1 MKRSHY
7 NLEVAINTY
16 YDSGLKGVTVENQN
30 IPPSN
35 AIPIKN
41 IPAKNVPV
49 RNIPSSVLSIK
60 TESLKS
66 VPVSNIIQVDRKEL
80 KKEISNVKNEIISID
95 IDSNTDVTYVA
106 DRDRNASTYANNV
119 SKSKIEKKVPVNYT
133 LSKPLV
139 LAPPLSAPLSLPLP
153 LHPSLPLNSGSQVE
167 TKPLPPLLP
176 PSSSSSASSSLTT
189 SLTTSATATAATAAT
204 TAAAAA
210 TTTAIN
216 SSSFSSSHESESYYL
231 LGRRNVLGYTLCSGY
246 LLRSQDVILELGGN
260 QNDNNSGN
268 NGKNSK
274 NTDGNSNNDRDNL
287 PLKVIKKNQNNNFN
301 NSKSKDRFSGGKLM
315 FRTVSYR
322 EKTSKIIHDSTRP
335 ISEFIEKLNKSKKPE
350 KNINGRLP
358 NILCDFLVPLLR
370 EKLIE
375 IIGHISYDIG
385 EVGIFVDV
393 PINLHI
399 IVSSK
404 FLNLTGNDPIL
415 VKKKSN
421 KNENNSL
428 LREESYDDINIVEI
442 KRMEEERKKAK
453 DKENEIIEHANDLLL
468 W

>member
-66 VPVSNIIQVDRKEL
+66 VPLSNIIQVDRKEL
-80 KKEISNVKNEIISID
+80 KKEVSNVKNQIINID
-95 IDSNTDVTYVA
+95 IDSNTDVTYIA

-139 LAPPLSAPLSLPLP
+139 LAPPLSAPLSLPLS
-153 LHPSLPLNSGSQVE
+153 LHPSLPLHSGSQVE
-167 TKPLPPLLP
+167 SKPLPLLLP
-176 PSSSSSASSSLTT
+176 PSSSSSAPS
-189 SLTTSATATAATAAT
+189 SLTTSATA
-204 TAAAAA
+204 A
-210 TTTAIN
+210 TTTIN
-216 SSSFSSSHESESYYL
+216 SSSSSHESESYYL

-274 NTDGNSNNDRDNL
+274 NTDSNSNNDRDNI
-287 PLKVIKKNQNNNFN
+287 PLKIIKKNQNNNFN

-315 FRTVSYR
+315 FRTVSNK
-322 EKTSKIIHDSTRP
+322 EKTSKIVHDSTRP